1 MPATPLL
8 IAHDADACRSC
19 LRCACRCPARAV
31 RVGDDGTIGIIA
43 EKCVRCGLC
52 VSECPHGAWVVRD
65 DGDAVDALL
74 RGERPVVALLATEFV
89 AALHPLSAAAVESML
104 HSAGFFAVES
114 TLLGEEAVAAAYEV
128 RHTSG
133 SGLPVIRS
141 TCPVVND
148 WVRLY
153 HPALTGALAPLVPP
167 YIAQARLIREMYE
180 EDVAIVYVSP
190 CYARKDE
197 ALEPEFEG
205 VIDVAIDFLELGR
218 ALARMESVAT
228 HPTPDGEPAGMRRPE
243 PLKEISLTDG
253 YPRSTFESRD
263 MTATDVRVVR
273 GLAELDELLRAVEAG
288 ESAPHIID
296 ALNCEGCL
304 DGPAVGPGLSLF
316 AKRHLATSERG
327 GRARPRV
334 SSREILRNIP
344 HLDLRRSFEAAPVRL
359 PVPGASELRETLR
372 AGGMD
377 VQPLDCGMCGLP
389 SCEEFAI
396 SVCRG
401 ETTWAACLPHRS
413 SALSSELQ
421 DLEESA
427 SLDPVTGLWNR
438 RVLEQRLGE
447 EFARHARSG
456 GRLSLLMLDVDR
468 FKSVN
473 DRFGH
478 AAGDAVLARVAELL
492 RASLRTADIPVR
504 YGGDEFAVVLPDTG
518 KTEAF
523 AVAEK
528 LRLEIEGAMVEA
540 EGLAGGPMSVEI
552 RVSIGVGAASGGVG
566 SPEALLEAA
575 DRALYRA
582 KEGGRNQVRLAPG

>member
-1 MPATPLL
+1 MRAPVPL
-8 IAHDADACRSC
+8 IAHDDDVCRGC
-19 LRCACRCPARAV
+19 LRCASRCPARAV
-31 RVGDDGTIGIIA
+31 RVGADGAVGIIA

-52 VSECPHGAWVVRD
+52 VSECPNGAWVVRD

-74 RGERPVVALLATEFV
+74 HSDRPVVALLATEFV
-89 AALHPLSAAAVESML
+89 AALHPLPPGSVEKRL
-104 HSAGFFAVES
+104 EAAGFFAVES
-114 TLLGEEAVAAAYEV
+114 TVLGEEAVAAEYEV
-128 RHTSG
+128 RHASG

-148 WVRLY
+148 WVRIY

-167 YIAQARLIREMYE
+167 YVAQARLIREMYE

-197 ALEPEFEG
+197 ARFPEFAG
-205 VIDVAIDFLELGR
+205 VIDVAIDFLELER
-218 ALARMESVAT
+218 ALARLEKAAP
-228 HPTPDGEPAGMRRPE
+228 HPAHEPERGDGGRPE

-273 GLAELDELLRAVEAG
+273 GLAELDELLCAVEAG
-288 ESAPHIID
+288 ESAPHIVD

-316 AKRHLATSERG
+316 AKRHLTASDRG
-327 GRARPRV
+327 GRVRPRV
-334 SSREILRNIP
+334 SSREILRHLP
-344 HLDLRRSFEAAPVRL
+344 RLDLRRSFEAVPARL
-359 PVPGASELRETLR
+359 PVPGETELREVLR
-372 AGGMD
+372 EGGMD
-377 VQPLDCGMCGLP
+377 IQPLDCGMCGLP
-389 SCEEFAI
+389 SCEEFAV
-396 SVCRG
+396 SVFRG

-413 SALSSELQ
+413 SELSSELE
-421 DLEESA
+421 DLEVSA
-427 SLDPVTGLWNR
+427 SLDPLTGLWNR
-438 RVLEQRLGE
+438 RVLEQRLEE
-447 EFARHARSG
+447 EFARHERYG
-456 GRLSLLMLDVDR
+456 GALALLMLDIDR

-478 AAGDAVLARVAELL
+478 AAGDAVLVRVAEML
-492 RASLRTADIPVR
+492 RASLRTTDIPVR
-504 YGGDEFAVVLPDTG
+504 YGGDEFAVVLPQTG

-528 LRLEIEGAMVEA
+528 LRLEIEEAVLEAGAPEGVAVAVE
-540 EGLAGGPMSVEI
+540 V
-552 RVSIGVGAASGGVG
+552 RVSMGVAAASGGAATPDG
-566 SPEALLEAA
+566 LLEAA

-582 KEGGRNQVRLAPG
+582 KEAGRNQVRLAPG

>member
-1 MPATPLL
+1 MMRASSPL
-8 IAHDADACRSC
+8 ITHDAKVCRSC

-31 RVGDDGTIGIIA
+31 RVCVDGTLEIIA

-52 VSECPHGAWVVRD
+52 VTECSRGGWVVRD

-89 AALHPLSAAAVESML
+89 AALHPLTPGSVESRL
-104 HSAGFFAVES
+104 EAAGFYAVES
-114 TLLGEEAVAAAYEV
+114 TVLGEEAVAAAYEV
-128 RHTSG
+128 RHASD

-197 ALEPEFEG
+197 ARGAEFEG
-205 VIDVAIDFLELGR
+205 VVDAAIDFLELER
-218 ALARMESVAT
+218 ALARMESAE
-228 HPTPDGEPAGMRRPE
+228 HPAREREHTGRRRPE

-263 MTATDVRVVR
+263 MIAPDVRVVR
-273 GLAELDELLRAVEAG
+273 GLEEFDELLCAVEAG
-288 ESAPHIID
+288 ESAPHIVD

-316 AKRHLATSERG
+316 AKRHLAATERG
-327 GRARPRV
+327 GRARSRV
-334 SSREILRNIP
+334 SSREMLRHLP
-344 HLDLRRSFEAAPVRL
+344 RLDLRRSFETAPVSL
-359 PVPGASELRETLR
+359 PVPGEATLREILR
-372 AGGMD
+372 EGGMD

-389 SCEEFAI
+389 TCEEFAVSI
-396 SVCRG
+396 FRG

-413 SALSSELQ
+413 SALSSELE
-421 DLEESA
+421 DLEVSA
-427 SLDPVTGLWNR
+427 SLDPLTGLWNR
-438 RVLEQRLGE
+438 RVFAQRLDE
-447 EFARHARSG
+447 EYARHRRYG
-456 GRLSLLMLDVDR
+456 GSLALLMLDIDR

-478 AAGDAVLARVAELL
+478 ATGDAVLACVAETL

-504 YGGDEFAVVLPDTG
+504 YGGDEFAVLLPNTG

-528 LRLEIEGAMVEA
+528 LRLEIEEAVVDAKGAAGEEA
-540 EGLAGGPMSVEI
+540 SVEM
-552 RVSIGVGAASGGVG
+552 RVSIGVAAASGGVA
-566 SPEALLEAA
+566 SPQSLFEAA

-582 KEGGRNQVRLAPG
+582 KESGRNQVRLAPG